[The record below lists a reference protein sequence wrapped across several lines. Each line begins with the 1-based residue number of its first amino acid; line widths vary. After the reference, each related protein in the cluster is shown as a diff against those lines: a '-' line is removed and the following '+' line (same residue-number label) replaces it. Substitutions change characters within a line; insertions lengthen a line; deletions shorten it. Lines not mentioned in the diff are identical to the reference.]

1 MTDYRTYQLSRKQ
14 RVGAIAAGGL
24 LACFAIWTLYDQA
37 VVALLAAPAGWFAP
51 KLLGERLRRQRQ
63 ERLRKSF
70 KDMLQALS
78 SLLSAGRSVENAF
91 AALEDDLALLIGDSQ
106 ADILREIRAIVNR
119 CRNGEPLEAPLADFA
134 ERSGLEEARNFAEV
148 FVICKRAGGDL
159 VEVVRRTAGL
169 IGEKMEV
176 ELELSVLM
184 AQKRM
189 ESKLMMGMPFA
200 FVGLIGWFSGD
211 YMAGLHQGIG
221 WVLLTACLLALAGCC
236 WWMRRIVDIRI

>member
-1 MTDYRTYQLSRKQ
+1 MIDYRIYRLSRQQ
-14 RVGAIAAGGL
+14 RIGAIAAGGWL
-24 LACFAIWTLYDQA
+24 GWFAIWTLYDQA
-37 VVALLAAPAGWFAP
+37 IVALLGAAAGWFTP
-51 KLLGERLRRQRQ
+51 KLLAEHLRRKRQ

-91 AALEDDLALLIGDSQ
+91 ASLEDDLALLVGDPQ

-134 ERSGLEEARNFAEV
+134 DRSGLEEARNFAEV
-148 FVICKRAGGDL
+148 FIICKRAGGDL

-169 IGEKMEV
+169 IGDKMEV
-176 ELELSVLM
+176 EQELGVLM

-189 ESKLMMGMPFA
+189 ESKLMMGMPFV
-200 FVGLIGWFSGD
+200 FVGLLGWFSGD

-221 WVLLTACLLALAGCC
+221 WVLLTACLLALACCC
-236 WWMRRIVDIRI
+236 WWMLRIVDIRI

>member
-1 MTDYRTYQLSRKQ
+1 MIDYRIYRLNQKQ
-14 RVGAIAAGGL
+14 RIGAIAAGGL
-24 LACFAIWTLYDQA
+24 LAYFAVWTLYDQA
-37 VVALLAAPAGWFAP
+37 IVALLAVPAGWFAP
-51 KLLGERLRRQRQ
+51 KLLGEQLRRQRQ

-91 AALEDDLALLIGDSQ
+91 AALEEDLGLLIGDSQ

-134 ERSGLEEARNFAEV
+134 ERSGLEEARNFSEV
-148 FVICKRAGGDL
+148 FIICKRAGGDL

-176 ELELSVLM
+176 EQDLGVLM
-184 AQKRM
+184 AQKRL

-200 FVGLIGWFSGD
+200 FVGLIGWFAGD
-211 YMAGLHQGIG
+211 YMAGLHQGFG
-221 WVLLTACLLALAGCC
+221 WVLLTVCLLALAGCC
-236 WWMRRIVDIRI
+236 WWMRRIVDICI